1 MDKKKSLLLIVLSV
15 FIVDSGQLLLKK
27 GLLDLGA
34 LDFAGNLLGSFILA
48 FTNPFV
54 LSGLVLF
61 FLSSFVWLIVL
72 SKSNLSF
79 AYPCLS
85 LGYVIVSIL
94 SWFFFNESLSA
105 LRLVGLGVIF
115 MGVYF
120 MSRT

>member
-15 FIVDSGQLLLKK
+15 LIVDTGQLLLKK

-34 LDFAGNLLGSFILA
+34 LDFAGNLFGSFILA

-54 LSGLVLF
+54 LAGLVLF

-72 SKSNLSF
+72 SKANLSF
-79 AYPCLS
+79 AYPLLS
-85 LGYVIVSIL
+85 LGYVVVSIL
-94 SWFFFNESLSA
+94 SWVFFNENLSE